1 VLKTQP
7 AVNIYRLSAALTLLV
22 LLWLP
27 VPVKTRGAS
36 PNRSSA
42 DGIPIELTH
51 PFGLVLVKAEVN
63 GSPVTLVVDTG
74 SSRTILSAQAVQ
86 AQGLALRG
94 GVSPGK
100 GSGWVGRAAWIKATV
115 KAGDAEW
122 RDREFLVMDDLPDIS
137 NAVGQKIDG
146 IMGEDI
152 LQEFAVVE
160 IDFKHHRFIL
170 SH

>member
-1 VLKTQP
+1 MQG
-7 AVNIYRLSAALTLLV
+7 AVSIPRRTAALTLLV

-36 PNRSSA
+36 PSNRSAA

-74 SSRTILSAQAVQ
+74 SSRTILSAQVVQ
-86 AQGLALRG
+86 ARGLAPREG
-94 GVSPGK
+94 ISPSK
-100 GSGWVGRAAWIKATV
+100 GSGWAGSAAWIKATV
-115 KAGDAEW
+115 KVGDAEW
-122 RDREFLVMDDLPDIS
+122 RDHEFLVMDDLPDIS

-146 IMGEDI
+146 IVGEDI
-152 LQEFAVVE
+152 LEEFAVVE
-160 IDFKHHRFIL
+160 IDFKHHRLIL
-170 SH
+170 CH